1 MGQFRAGAG
10 TNSGAGMRG
19 DAWASSG
26 FVHGLIQELL

>member
-10 TNSGAGMRG
+10 TNSGAGVRG

-26 FVHGLIQELL
+26 LVQGLIQGLL